1 MVTALTSLSVCL
13 SVCVCVYRD
22 GEPVDM
28 ADFVQMYNE
37 DSCES
42 VRYGP
47 ISPPPPSFPVNM
59 YTYLCS
65 VCVSCF
71 TRIWLVTFQL
81 QSSPSE

>member
-1 MVTALTSLSVCL
+1 MVTALSVCGW
-13 SVCVCVYRD
+13 VCRD

-47 ISPPPPSFPVNM
+47 ISPPHPSFPIKM

-65 VCVSCF
+65 VCLLLDKNLTGYISAAV
-71 TRIWLVTFQL
+71 
-81 QSSPSE
+81 QSK